1 MMDKTTLTFFLNYDR
16 VTVINLIEKGDTMLA
31 IGQLAIVSMISHLI
45 FIGLTWRVITSLK
58 LEPFIRKGNE
68 TEFKILLL
76 FIAIVIGSGVSRFFL
91 EIYQWS
97 QDILYL
103 F

>member
-1 MMDKTTLTFFLNYDR
+1 MF
-16 VTVINLIEKGDTMLA
+16 A

-45 FIGLTWRVITSLK
+45 FIGLTWRIITSLK
-58 LEPFIRKGNE
+58 LEPFVRKGSE

-76 FIAIVIGSGVSRFFL
+76 FVTIVIGSGVSRFFL
-91 EIYQWS
+91 DLFQWS
-97 QDILYL
+97 QDLMYL

>member
-1 MMDKTTLTFFLNYDR
+1 MCIRLTKNHIK
-16 VTVINLIEKGDTMLA
+16 VKIQVINLLKKVIYMLA

-45 FIGLTWRVITSLK
+45 FIALTWRIITSLK

-68 TEFKILLL
+68 TEFKVLLL
-76 FIAIVIGSGVSRFFL
+76 FITIVIGSGVSRFFL
-91 EIYQWS
+91 EFLQWS
-97 QDILYL
+97 QDIIYL